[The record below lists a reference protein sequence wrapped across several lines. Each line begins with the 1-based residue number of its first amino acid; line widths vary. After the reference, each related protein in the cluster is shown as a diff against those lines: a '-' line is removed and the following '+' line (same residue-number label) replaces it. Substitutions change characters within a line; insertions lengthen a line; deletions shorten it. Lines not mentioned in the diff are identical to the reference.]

1 MSNPNKRSV
10 EAVIPAVVQ
19 LEGGGF
25 EVRRPFPTAALPQV
39 DPFLLLDHMGPIDLG
54 PGEAK
59 GAPDHPHRGFETVT
73 YMLDGTMEHEDSA
86 GHAGRIGPGDVQW
99 MTAGA
104 GVIHAEMPADQIRRD
119 GGRLHGFQLWVNL
132 PRRDKMIA
140 PGYQELTADHIPQIH
155 REDGVIV
162 RVIAGKVEK
171 VKGAV
176 ATRTPVTYLHVSLPP
191 RTSFTAAI
199 PESQNAMVYGISGD
213 GADELVVFAHDGD
226 AVEVVNDD
234 VTHPRDVLVLAGE
247 PLREPVARYGPFV
260 MTTKAEI
267 GEAIDDY
274 PRDGSGRSP
283 GSSRLTTLRIH
294 GGACGDSPGGW
305 LPVPRGTAL
314 ARREARL
321 LGPARPAGAGL

>member
-1 MSNPNKRSV
+1 MSDPSVRTV
-10 EAVIPAVVQ
+10 EAVVPAVVQ
-19 LEGGGF
+19 VEGGGF

-39 DPFLLLDHMGPIDLG
+39 DPFLLLDHMGPMDFG

-86 GHAGRIGPGDVQW
+86 GHAGRIGPGAVQW

-104 GVIHAEMPADQIRRD
+104 GVIHAEMPVEEIRRD
-119 GGRLHGFQLWVNL
+119 GGRLHGFQVWVNL
-132 PRRDKMIA
+132 PKKDKMIA
-140 PGYQELTADHIPQIH
+140 PQYQEITADRIPEIRH
-155 REDGVIV
+155 ADGATA
-162 RVIAGKVEK
+162 RVIAGKVEN

-176 ATRTPVTYLHVSLPP
+176 QTRTPVTYLHVTLPP
-191 RTSFTAAI
+191 GTRFSVPVPQT
-199 PESQNAMVYGISGD
+199 QNAMVYGISGD

-226 AVEVVNDD
+226 VVDVVNENPSQ
-234 VTHPRDVLVLAGE
+234 PRDLLLLAGE

-274 PRDGSGRSP
+274 QAGRF
-283 GSSRLTTLRIH
+283 
-294 GGACGDSPGGW
+294 GAI
-305 LPVPRGTAL
+305 
-314 ARREARL
+314 AR
-321 LGPARPAGAGL
+321 

>member
-1 MSNPNKRSV
+1 MSENRNRSV
-10 EAVIPAVVQ
+10 EAVIPAVRQ

-39 DPFLLLDHMGPIDLG
+39 DPFLLLDHMGPMDFG

-73 YMLDGTMEHEDSA
+73 YMIDGTMEHEDSA

-104 GVIHAEMPADQIRRD
+104 GVIHAEMPVEEIRRN
-119 GGRLHGFQLWVNL
+119 GGRLHGFQVWVNL
-132 PRRDKMIA
+132 PKKDKMIA
-140 PGYQELTADHIPQIH
+140 PKYQEITADRIPEIH
-155 REDGVIV
+155 RDDGVRV
-162 RVIAGKVEK
+162 RVIAGRVEK

-176 ATRTPVTYLHVSLPP
+176 KTRTPVTYLHVTLPP
-191 RTSFTAAI
+191 GTSFAAPI
-199 PESQNAMVYGISGD
+199 PATRNAMVYGISGA
-213 GADELVVFAHDGD
+213 GADELVVFAHDGGV
-226 AVEVVNDD
+226 VEVVNDD
-234 VTHPRDVLVLAGE
+234 EARPRDLLLLAGE

-274 PRDGSGRSP
+274 QAGRF
-283 GSSRLTTLRIH
+283 
-294 GGACGDSPGGW
+294 GAI
-305 LPVPRGTAL
+305 
-314 ARREARL
+314 AR
-321 LGPARPAGAGL
+321 